1 MAALAQQRAG
11 CKAHA
16 PEEQPVQTSRGAP
29 EAQPSEDQ
37 QSPCSSTHS
46 SWRSRSLSPRS
57 AASAARRKSV
67 KFTRNKQ
74 KSRDR
79 REGHRIIT
87 SARHSDAK
95 AFAKNWRKTSRGKVV
110 IGPSTERTSLL
121 NSSPTSS
128 YGTSGSLGASP
139 ISPGASSPGDSG
151 RSSPNYIL
159 GATGQVV
166 ARYDSGMF
174 IPASAASSPL
184 DRRASTL
191 TLWSRTVRTLRGS
204 RKTVDDDEAV
214 FGLISM
220 NEYPQDVT
228 KWVFLTWAAWY
239 VLLLSMAVG
248 LCWAGAVFVGRTGGV
263 RSVEASDL

>member
-1 MAALAQQRAG
+1 MAIS
-11 CKAHA
+11 
-16 PEEQPVQTSRGAP
+16 QPVSQIGSVRSKGSEREVHKEQTQ
-29 EAQPSEDQ
+29 E
-37 QSPCSSTHS
+37 
-46 SWRSRSLSPRS
+46 PRHG
-57 AASAARRKSV
+57 
-67 KFTRNKQ
+67 
-74 KSRDR
+74 
-79 REGHRIIT
+79 GHRIIT

-95 AFAKNWRKTSRGKVV
+95 AFAKNWRKTSRGKIV
-110 IGPSTERTSLL
+110 IGPSTRRPSLL
-121 NSSPTSS
+121 SGSPSSS
-128 YGTSGSLGASP
+128 YDTSGSLGASP

-151 RSSPNYIL
+151 RSSPDYIL

-174 IPASAASSPL
+174 IPASAPSSPL

-204 RKTVDDDEAV
+204 REPVDDDEAV
-214 FGLISM
+214 FGLISI
-220 NEYPQDVT
+220 NAYPQDVT

-263 RSVEASDL
+263 GSVEASDL